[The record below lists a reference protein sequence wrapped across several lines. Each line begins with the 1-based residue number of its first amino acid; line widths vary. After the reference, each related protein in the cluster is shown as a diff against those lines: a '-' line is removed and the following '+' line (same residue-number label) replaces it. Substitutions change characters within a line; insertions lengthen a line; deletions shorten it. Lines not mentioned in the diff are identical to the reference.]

1 MRPILALR
9 YYSLLLLALLAAC
22 QGLPRQPGSEPTAP
36 ASADSAASAQ
46 QRGDYVLAAREY
58 GRLAQANQPP
68 ARTEYQL
75 KEVDMLLK
83 AGQLAAA
90 RERIKGVNTNGQA
103 PGLRVRKLLAQAQI
117 AAAEGQADPALR
129 YVADAEKTRNVD
141 PSVWN
146 EVYQVRAE
154 IELALGR
161 PFAAVRS
168 LIKRESHL
176 AAPETLSEN
185 RKRIWS
191 ILVAQ
196 ERTAL
201 EQERQKSRDGVL
213 TGWLDLALAARAQ
226 APASRALA
234 LALTQWRQ
242 TYGAHPANIEIL
254 PTLLTG
260 APGLVGSV
268 KQLAILLPLS
278 SPYGSPAAAV
288 RDGFIAMHTADRNPD
303 KPLVRVYDVGA
314 DPATIGQFYS
324 TAIAEGAQFVVGPLG
339 VESINRL
346 AHESELGVPTLLLG
360 HTDTAVDF
368 KTKLVF
374 QFGLPPEQEAAQ
386 VAERASLQGLRRA
399 AVLFPDNI
407 FGRRMQAAFES
418 QWSNLGGSL
427 IASRSYETGKPEY
440 SVPVKALLNLEQ
452 AEERQRRVQNAT
464 GLRLKSEPRPR
475 QDLEFIF
482 LVADPKHAR
491 LIKPQLDYFGA
502 QGLPVYSTSH
512 IFAGAGNAANDI
524 DLDGIIFADMPWML
538 VGNGKIAQM
547 RERIQQAW
555 PGAGTPNDRLYALG
569 MDAYALLPHLNR
581 LAADPAARF
590 HGVTAVLGVDGEGR
604 LRRQLLW
611 ARFRGGLPRLLDTFT
626 AHKDYYVD
634 DPTGAPTTGPAR

>member
-1 MRPILALR
+1 MRPILSLR

-22 QGLPRQPGSEPTAP
+22 QGLPRQTPGEQTAP
-36 ASADSAASAQ
+36 ASADTAASAQ

-58 GRLAQANQPP
+58 ERLAQASPPP
-68 ARTEYQL
+68 ARIEYQL

-83 AGQLAAA
+83 GGQLAAA
-90 RERIKGVNTNGQA
+90 RERIKTVNTNGQT
-103 PGLRVRKLLAQAQI
+103 PGMRARKLLAQAQI

-129 YVADAEKTRNVD
+129 YVADAEKTRNLD

-176 AAPETLSEN
+176 TALESLSEN
-185 RKRIWS
+185 RKRIWG
-191 ILVAQ
+191 ILIAQ
-196 ERTAL
+196 ERAAL
-201 EQERQKSRDGVL
+201 EQERQRSRDGIL
-213 TGWLDLALAARAQ
+213 TGWLDLALAARVQ

-234 LALTQWRQ
+234 LALNQWRQ
-242 TYGAHPANIEIL
+242 ANGAHPANTDIL
-254 PTLLTG
+254 PSLLNG
-260 APGLVGSV
+260 APGLVGNI

-278 SPYGSPAAAV
+278 SPYAAPAAAV
-288 RDGFIAMHTADRNPD
+288 RDGFVAMHTADRNAD

-314 DPATIGQFYS
+314 DPANIAQFYQ

-339 VESINRL
+339 LDAINRL
-346 AHESELGVPTLLLG
+346 ARESEFGVPTLLLG
-360 HTDTAVDF
+360 HTDAAIDF

-399 AVLFPDNI
+399 AVLFPDNA
-407 FGRRMQAAFES
+407 FGRRMQTAFES

-427 IASRSYETGKPEY
+427 VASRSYEIGKPEY

-452 AEERQRRVQNAT
+452 AEERQRRLQNAT

-475 QDLEFIF
+475 QDVEFIF

-502 QGLPVYSTSH
+502 QALPVYSTSH
-512 IFAGAGNAANDI
+512 VFAGAGNAGRDI

-538 VGNGKIAQM
+538 VGNGKIAQL
-547 RERIQQAW
+547 REKLQQGW
-555 PGAGTPNDRLYALG
+555 SGAGTPNDRLYALG
-569 MDAYALLPHLNR
+569 MDAYAVIPHLNR

-590 HGVTAVLGVDGEGR
+590 HGVTAVLGLDADGR

-634 DPTGAPTTGPAR
+634 DPTGAPAAGPAR